1 MASRLKA
8 LAKFLPPIY
17 FNAAIC
23 CMHFA
28 YHRRLF
34 GFFLLTFALT
44 SRASRCREDL
54 LSFAFLPSFLHTLTL
69 IRVSLSRISLALPLA
84 TSQAELML
92 LLPLLLLSNAKVC
105 VKLSNIFSTSSPGDK
120 IFGTLSRA
128 RLSLCSALAQ
138 HSRHLN

>member
-1 MASRLKA
+1 
-8 LAKFLPPIY
+8 
-17 FNAAIC
+17 
-23 CMHFA
+23 MHFA

-44 SRASRCREDL
+44 SRARCREDL
-54 LSFAFLPSFLHTLTL
+54 LSFAFLPSFQHTFTL

-84 TSQAELML
+84 TTQVELML

-120 IFGTLSRA
+120 IFGTLSCA
-128 RLSLCSALAQ
+128 RLSLCSGSALTT
-138 HSRHLN
+138 S